1 MFGRMKNNTIHL
13 TLDNY
18 DLENEPTLTSSRII
32 NCLFLIIIKGI
43 RDSFDKF
50 KVFILQQ
57 LIIHG

>member
-1 MFGRMKNNTIHL
+1 MVGCMKNNTIHL

-18 DLENEPTLTSSRII
+18 DLWNEPTLTSSRII
-32 NCLFLIIIKGI
+32 KCLFLIIIKRI

-57 LIIHG
+57 LILHG